1 MGSSIGARLT
11 FSAHLIDVGD
21 EIRERFV
28 AHGPI
33 RPMRSKR
40 QERAIEIAV
49 DHPPTRDGLRRRAGH
64 GAVPEFIKILE
75 AGSRGG
81 EIAFADQGLGVDDG
95 NSEVGTSHRRR
106 ESRVGREPA
115 DVGCDEGRRR

>member
-1 MGSSIGARLT
+1 MGSSIVARLT
-11 FSAHLIDVGD
+11 FSAHLIDDGD

-49 DHPPTRDGLRRRAGH
+49 DHPPTPTVCGVELAMAPSQNLSRSLRRVLAAARSPLSTRALASMT
-64 GAVPEFIKILE
+64 AV
-75 AGSRGG
+75 
-81 EIAFADQGLGVDDG
+81 
-95 NSEVGTSHRRR
+95 
-106 ESRVGREPA
+106 
-115 DVGCDEGRRR
+115 